1 MLPGFRLAA
10 FSLPVLTAALIGFT
24 LTNAYSW
31 EAPTLPAPEAVRL
44 AGPWATAQT
53 LNAERMAAAP
63 LDKTEFILDD
73 VALKQHRKFAEYSGD
88 ISGRWIG
95 AAAFLAPQFPKAFA
109 AFPAVMAGFQLY
121 QKGDGH
127 FGANQLLPKIER
139 GRDMPIL
146 WGNGRLL
153 IGLVEVYDCTGDTN
167 ALRLAKRLGDYFI
180 TTDPVYDKAENI
192 RSVGGSYADGFV
204 TCYFS
209 CIEGMVGLGRVTKDQ
224 RYVEEAKRI
233 AWLAA
238 SVTNF
243 DGLHSHG
250 RLCAVRGFADLYALT
265 GEQRWRD
272 FAERDWHIFASRY
285 LLPTGGVKEM
295 LEDKYERDE
304 GCAEADWLRLNLSLW
319 RLTGEGRYLYA
330 AERALKNHF
339 IYQEFPNGGAGHR
352 LLHQVNNQPVAFK
365 GLSEEAWWCCGEHWA
380 RAMVDVAR
388 TAVVG
393 SRRGLFINLA
403 VDCDATVPGPDGP
416 WKTVLRET
424 GDGFSIRLEPAKPFK
439 AEVRIHR
446 MPLQGEDA
454 QAGSIDVPKGLKVR
468 AEGDAWVVSGAWRG
482 TQELQVHLPSALRVE
497 TASDGSGIFL
507 RGYDLLAA
515 HRVPANTWLT
525 DKLPAVRPVVLWSET
540 LPMTGGRVVVPAS
553 LAADADPGKPEQ
565 WRPLELAP
573 LRVQGAARESQT
585 AWFSFQPRAA
595 KPEVIASLLSK

>member
-1 MLPGFRLAA
+1 MTKLPLRVLVAALLGFALAA
-10 FSLPVLTAALIGFT
+10 ARA
-24 LTNAYSW
+24 W
-31 EAPTLPAPEAVRL
+31 DAPALPAPDAARL
-44 AGPWATAQT
+44 AGAWAAAQA

-73 VALKQHRKFAEYSGD
+73 VALKEHRKFAEYSGD

-95 AAAFLAPQFPKAFA
+95 AAAFLAPQFPSAFA
-109 AFPAVMAGFQLY
+109 AFPAVMAGFPLY
-121 QKGDGH
+121 QKADGH
-127 FGANQLLPKIER
+127 FGADQQLPKIER
-139 GRDMPIL
+139 KRDMPIL

-153 IGLVEVYDCTGDTN
+153 IGLVEVYDRTGDTN
-167 ALRLAKRLGDYFI
+167 ALGLAKRLGNYFI
-180 TTDPVYDKAENI
+180 TTDPVYDKPENI
-192 RSVGGSYADGFV
+192 RGVGGSYADGFV

-209 CIEGMVGLGRVTKDQ
+209 CVEGMVGLGRVTKDP
-224 RYVEEAKRI
+224 RYLEEAKRI
-233 AWLAA
+233 AELAA

-272 FAERDWHIFASRY
+272 FAERDWQIFATRY

-319 RLTGEGRYLYA
+319 RLTGEGRYLDA
-330 AERALKNHF
+330 AERSLKNHF
-339 IYQEFPNGGAGHR
+339 IYQQFPNGGAGHR
-352 LLHQVNNQPVAFK
+352 LLHQVNNQTVAFK

-388 TAVVG
+388 SAVAG
-393 SRRGLFINLA
+393 SQRAVFINLA
-403 VDCDATVPGPDGP
+403 VDCDATVAGPGGP
-416 WKTVLRET
+416 WKTALRET
-424 GDGFSIRLEPAKPFK
+424 GDGFSVRLEAAKPVK

-446 MPLQGEDA
+446 LQIPGQGA
-454 QAGSIDVPKGLKVR
+454 QAGSVEAPKGLKVK
-468 AEGDAWVVSGAWRG
+468 ADGDAWVVSGTWRG
-482 TQELQVHLPSALRVE
+482 AQELRVHLPTGLRVE
-497 TASDGSGIFL
+497 TVSDGSGIL
-507 RGYDLLAA
+507 LHGYDLLAA
-515 HRVPANTWLT
+515 HRVPANAWLT
-525 DKLPAVRPVVLWSET
+525 GKLPATRPVVLWAAM
-540 LPMTGGRVVVPAS
+540 LPMADGRIVVPAS

-595 KPEVIASLLSK
+595 KPEVIASLLKN